1 MEAPCVI
8 VVMGVSGSGKTAVGQ
23 HLADHLGWQFR
34 DADEF
39 HPAANVAKMSAG
51 IPLVDAD
58 RWPWLDNLAAAI
70 GEALAREDGGLVI
83 ACSALARRY
92 RERMGLGRT
101 GVRVVFLDGPAEL
114 IRARLEARR
123 NHFMPASL
131 LTSQLAILERP
142 TPDERPI
149 TVGIE
154 ASPEEIVARI
164 VAALRE

>member
-1 MEAPCVI
+1 M
-8 VVMGVSGSGKTAVGQ
+8 
-23 HLADHLGWQFR
+23 
-34 DADEF
+34 
-39 HPAANVAKMSAG
+39 
-51 IPLVDAD
+51 
-58 RWPWLDNLAAAI
+58 
-70 GEALAREDGGLVI
+70 I

>member
-1 MEAPCVI
+1 
-8 VVMGVSGSGKTAVGQ
+8 MGVSGSGKTAVGQ
-23 HLADHLGWQFR
+23 HLADQLGWQFR